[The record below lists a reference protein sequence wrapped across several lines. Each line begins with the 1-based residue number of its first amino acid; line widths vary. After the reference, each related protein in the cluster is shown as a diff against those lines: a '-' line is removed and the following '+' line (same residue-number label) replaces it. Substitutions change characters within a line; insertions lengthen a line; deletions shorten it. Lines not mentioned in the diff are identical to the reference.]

1 LIEFLDETTVEIAIT
16 HSVFDNHVPGQDFR
30 NIRVTNDHR
39 FRHPQHIHERRRR
52 TGGAGDGRGVP
63 RVHFPK
69 ASGDPLS
76 PDEGNRRQDN
86 VFDYVYDPRNS
97 LGPWTITFPSY
108 TAAAF
113 NTAPGR
119 QALASMG
126 VRHAVEAAHAPG
138 IFE

>member
-1 LIEFLDETTVEIAIT
+1 MKRRSRSPLRTRCSTTTCPAKTFAISGSPT
-16 HSVFDNHVPGQDFR
+16 ITGFVTPNTF
-30 NIRVTNDHR
+30 TNDA
-39 FRHPQHIHERRRR
+39 
-52 TGGAGDGRGVP
+52 GGQAALATAEKSRAFI
-63 RVHFPK
+63 FPK

-76 PDEGNRRQDN
+76 PDPGNRRQDN

-119 QALASMG
+119 QALANMG
-126 VRHAVEAAHAPG
+126 VRHAVEAGHAPG